1 MVTIV
6 HGGSFLPPDPPGN
19 GGVDVVAEGVELL
32 DVEDGEGVEDMAEL
46 IVVVISSVA
55 VTGTF
60 LVACQSF

>member
-6 HGGSFLPPDPPGN
+6 HGGSFLLPDPPDN
-19 GGVDVVAEGVELL
+19 GGVDVVAEGVEL
-32 DVEDGEGVEDMAEL
+32 DVEDGEGVEDMAEV